1 MRKSNLSKGKFT
13 LVRKNLEIYEQF
25 FIIRTFHKFSE
36 DSLQL
41 KLKCMTSINYW
52 PSYEGHSH
60 IVKSYFSVKNICY
73 VEKLF
78 SFYLKNQRPLNC
90 WLSVHM
96 RTIVKLNTGAQKQPR
111 YPCEWQGLCLLG
123 DHLSSQVCASAGS
136 WWEAEKPGSSK
147 RDPGTPSHYWTKR
160 WPQCFLSIHLSEVI
174 FWQISLKLPENSS
187 SLFEATTISAFYS
200 SLLSSMHASWFSTV
214 SSLINRYYHTQ
225 PMHTDHWGHS

>member
-41 KLKCMTSINYW
+41 KLKCMTSISYW

-60 IVKSYFSVKNICY
+60 ILKSYFSVKNICY

-78 SFYLKNQRPLNC
+78 SFYLKNQRLLNC

-96 RTIVKLNTGAQKQPR
+96 RTIVKLNTGAQNTAQVSL
-111 YPCEWQGLCLLG
+111 WVAGT
-123 DHLSSQVCASAGS
+123 LSPGWPPELPGVCISRKLMRSRETRQLKMGS
-136 WWEAEKPGSSK
+136 W
-147 RDPGTPSHYWTKR
+147 DPK
-160 WPQCFLSIHLSEVI
+160 
-174 FWQISLKLPENSS
+174 
-187 SLFEATTISAFYS
+187 
-200 SLLSSMHASWFSTV
+200 SLLNQTLTPMFSF
-214 SSLINRYYHTQ
+214 H
-225 PMHTDHWGHS
+225 PP